1 MVISVSPSSSLSPT
15 LCYDIRTI
23 VISFG
28 ENTTLE
34 EGATTWEL
42 YELESGDIIQTQ
54 GPLNASELYYLYNI
68 ECVDA
73 SQYVFN
79 ITYTGGRV
87 GNCTL
92 CGYLVY
98 VDDLEVGGAAPFFCS
113 VLVNEMLNFPV
124 PFQRNNMSEPE
135 PCGNDFLVTI
145 GTGDNPKKL
154 AWTLANDEGEIL
166 LTGECCYLIYN

>member
-1 MVISVSPSSSLSPT
+1 LGALRTRIRRHNSNSGSVECFRAL
-15 LCYDIRTI
+15 LLIH
-23 VISFG
+23 
-28 ENTTLE
+28 
-34 EGATTWEL
+34 
-42 YELESGDIIQTQ
+42 
-54 GPLNASELYYLYNI
+54 NI

-79 ITYTGGRV
+79 ITDTGGRV

-98 VDDLEVGGAAPFFCS
+98 VDGLEVGGAAPFFCS
-113 VLVNEMLNFPV
+113 ALVNEMLNFPV

-135 PCGNDFLVTI
+135 HCGNDFLVTI
-145 GTGDNPKKL
+145 GTSDNPKKL
-154 AWTLANDEGEIL
+154 VWTLANDERDIL